1 MTCLP
6 VSGVALSIKEPTSS
20 DELYVLETAQPPALA
35 ILELAE
41 RVATLVDGRAVN
53 WDPVPASEIAAVALA
68 IRQAWIGDRLST
80 DGACSECAERVDVSF
95 RIGEYLNHFQPST
108 PADVAAADDG
118 WYEVSGI
125 RFRVPTVADLTDAL
139 GSDNNTATL
148 AAKCVQPG
156 DLSEQQWQIVDAALD
171 QIAPSLDGMVGGLCP
186 ECGASM
192 QLRLDPCS
200 YVMAELRELFA
211 GIYYEVH
218 LLARAYGWKEADVL
232 SMGRSRRIKYAHL
245 VSEELA
251 AK

>member
-20 DELYVLETAQPPALA
+20 DELYVLETAQSPALA
-35 ILELAE
+35 ILDLAE

-53 WDPVPASEIAAVALA
+53 WDPLPASEIGAVALA

-80 DGACSECAERVDVSF
+80 DGTCSDCAERVDVSF
-95 RIGEYLNHFQPST
+95 RISEYLNHFQPST
-108 PADVAAADDG
+108 PADVATADDG
-118 WYEVSGI
+118 WYEVSRI

-139 GSDNNTATL
+139 GIDNNTATL
-148 AAKCVQPG
+148 AGKCVQPG
-156 DLSEQQWQIVDAALD
+156 DLSEEQWQIVDAALD
-171 QIAPSLDGMVGGLCP
+171 QIAPSLDGTVGGLCP